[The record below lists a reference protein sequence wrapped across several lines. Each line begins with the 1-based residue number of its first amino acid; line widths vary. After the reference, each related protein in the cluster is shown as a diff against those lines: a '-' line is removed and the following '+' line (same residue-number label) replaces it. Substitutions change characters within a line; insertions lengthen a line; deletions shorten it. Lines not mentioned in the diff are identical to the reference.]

1 MANPQPPAPKLEFIF
16 GARVT
21 VDTPQDL
28 GAFNKGQRRVVPI
41 TGGEFSGPDMR
52 GRVLPGADWQLV
64 RHDGVAE
71 LEARYTLSTDDGATI
86 HVRNLARR
94 HGPAE
99 VMAALSAGQPVEPGS
114 YYFCGST
121 FFETTDERY
130 AWMTKHIV
138 ICTGQ
143 REPATVTLQFY
154 KVA

>member
-1 MANPQPPAPKLEFIF
+1 MANPQPLAPKLEFIF
-16 GARVT
+16 GVHVT

-41 TGGEFSGPDMR
+41 TGGEFSGPSM
-52 GRVLPGADWQLV
+52 GGKVLPGADWQLI

-99 VMAALSAGQPVEPGS
+99 VMAALAAGQAVEPGS
-114 YYFCGST
+114 YYFCGAA

-130 AWMTKHIV
+130 AWMTKHII

-143 REPATVTLQFY
+143 RELATVTLQFY

>member
-1 MANPQPPAPKLEFIF
+1 MANLQPPALKLEFIF

-28 GAFNKGQRRVVPI
+28 GPFNKGHRRVVPI
-41 TGGEFSGPDMR
+41 TGGEFFGPQMR
-52 GRVLPGADWQLV
+52 GKVLPGADWQLI

-71 LEARYTLSTDDGATI
+71 LEARYALSTEDGATI

-99 VMAALSAGQPVEPGS
+99 VMAALAAGQAVEPGS
-114 YYFCGST
+114 YYFCGAT
-121 FFETTDERY
+121 FFETADERY